1 MTNESDATATNGGE
15 NNNGTAA
22 TARST
27 DAPAL
32 SSTKGPKLPSLS
44 GKYSYIKSLCES
56 QRPSLGKVMAESS
69 IAMFKTEREI
79 RGRNETL
86 RRFTTTYVDKHDK
99 DEAGQGKSKPFVP
112 SSLRN
117 KQPLNHSKKAKNDS
131 RCSKS
136 FSAMTAVMEKAHALH
151 EKYKT
156 EMSALA
162 KEMGELEIQARID
175 ILEHEYSTA
184 VRDIAEGLFF
194 VGKTKLEARPVLSV
208 KDTALAAAC

>member
-1 MTNESDATATNGGE
+1 
-15 NNNGTAA
+15 
-22 TARST
+22 
-27 DAPAL
+27 
-32 SSTKGPKLPSLS
+32 
-44 GKYSYIKSLCES
+44 
-56 QRPSLGKVMAESS
+56 MAESS

-117 KQPLNHSKKAKNDS
+117 KHALNHSKKAKNHS

-136 FSAMTAVMEKAHALH
+136 FSAMTAVMEKAHTLH

-175 ILEHEYSTA
+175 IL
-184 VRDIAEGLFF
+184 
-194 VGKTKLEARPVLSV
+194 
-208 KDTALAAAC
+208 